1 MRIFCYPLLSLS
13 DSSRQSQEGDSS
25 CQSQEGDLSY
35 QSQEGDSSCQSQEG
49 DSSYQSQN
57 EKEIEECL
65 NDLTNENREDS
76 KQYDCGF
83 CQKQFSHKAS
93 LNRHKK
99 RHQEIRE
106 QHFCGFCGENFTRLD
121 NLQKHEKTKHLNKDS
136 NTLTFKNN
144 FIKFD
149 EEIKSCD
156 TSQVKYP

>member
-13 DSSRQSQEGDSS
+13 DSSR
-25 CQSQEGDLSY
+25 

-99 RHQEIRE
+99 KASRDQR
-106 QHFCGFCGENFTRLD
+106 T
-121 NLQKHEKTKHLNKDS
+121 
-136 NTLTFKNN
+136 TLLWFLW
-144 FIKFD
+144 
-149 EEIKSCD
+149 
-156 TSQVKYP
+156 